1 MEADGGGRG
10 PVRCSP
16 FSREVTL
23 PSDFC
28 SPESEGSGPPAT
40 IFFSDCGGRALLGDT
55 GLLGGGELPSNGS
68 VFFDLDA
75 CGPWSKVALHSVIA
89 RNYLRRG
96 WRRDEREGERKEFH
110 SLLAR
115 F

>member
-28 SPESEGSGPPAT
+28 SPEGGGSGPP
-40 IFFSDCGGRALLGDT
+40 GDT
-55 GLLGGGELPSNGS
+55 GLLGGGELPSNGFI
-68 VFFDLDA
+68 VFDLDA
-75 CGPWSKVALHSVIA
+75 CGPWSKVK
-89 RNYLRRG
+89 R
-96 WRRDEREGERKEFH
+96 
-110 SLLAR
+110 
-115 F
+115 